1 MMQQRCGRVTSP
13 RFERRLPA
21 GRHDL
26 VFKVAFGTDGR
37 AARFLGVSRMTI
49 WRWRNG
55 RCPLPVF
62 VLNALLELL
71 QAKVAD
77 AHQAQQDFRY
87 FIAEPPSGQALW
99 LSHPVQLNDGT
110 LAFVERRR
118 AKVRRPA

>member
-1 MMQQRCGRVTSP
+1 MQQRSAHVTLRFQRRVAP
-13 RFERRLPA
+13 

-62 VLNALLELL
+62 VLNALLDLL

-87 FIAEPPSGQALW
+87 FLAEPPSGQAIW
-99 LSHPVQLNDGT
+99 SSQPVQLKDGT
-110 LAFVERRR
+110 MAFVQRRR
-118 AKVRRPA
+118 GNSRRPA

>member
-1 MMQQRCGRVTSP
+1 MQESSGTVTLSRFQRRVAPS
-13 RFERRLPA
+13 
-21 GRHDL
+21 RHDL
-26 VFKVAFGTDGR
+26 VFRVAFGTDGR

-62 VLNALLELL
+62 VLNALLDLL

-87 FIAEPPSGQALW
+87 FLAEPPSGQALFF
-99 LSHPVQLNDGT
+99 SHPIRLKDGT
-110 LAFVERRR
+110 MTFVQ
-118 AKVRRPA
+118 

>member
-1 MMQQRCGRVTSP
+1 MQESSGTVTLSRFQRRVAPS
-13 RFERRLPA
+13 
-21 GRHDL
+21 RHDL

-62 VLNALLELL
+62 VLNALLDLL

-87 FIAEPPSGQALW
+87 FLAEPPSGQAIW
-99 LSHPVQLNDGT
+99 SSQPVQLNDGT
-110 LAFVERRR
+110 MAFVQRRR